1 MINCIFDFNGTMM
14 FDGDIQNNSW
24 RKYLE
29 TKINRPI
36 LEDEFQKYVHG
47 KNIIDTF
54 KYFLNIE
61 CSPKEALKIG
71 EEKEVIYRKMCLESP
86 DFKLAVGLVDF
97 LDYLKEKGIDRNIAT
112 ASAFPNVKFFFDHLD
127 LDNWFDINNV
137 AYNDGIISGKPDP
150 SVFLLAAKN
159 INVDIK
165 DSIIFEDSYSGI
177 EAAKRAGAKK
187 IVVVDS
193 MKNNYA
199 EKNNMLVI
207 KDFREIERLIQF
219 INS

>member
-1 MINCIFDFNGTMM
+1 M
-14 FDGDIQNNSW
+14 
-24 RKYLE
+24 
-29 TKINRPI
+29 
-36 LEDEFQKYVHG
+36 
-47 KNIIDTF
+47 
-54 KYFLNIE
+54 
-61 CSPKEALKIG
+61 
-71 EEKEVIYRKMCLESP
+71 
-86 DFKLAVGLVDF
+86 
-97 LDYLKEKGIDRNIAT
+97 
-112 ASAFPNVKFFFDHLD
+112 
-127 LDNWFDINNV
+127 
-137 AYNDGIISGKPDP
+137 AYNDGIIPGKPDP
-150 SVFLLAAKN
+150 SIFLLAAKN

-177 EAAKRAGAKK
+177 EAAKRAGAKE

>member
-1 MINCIFDFNGTMM
+1 MEIF
-14 FDGDIQNNSW
+14 
-24 RKYLE
+24 
-29 TKINRPI
+29 KINRPI

-61 CSPKEALKIG
+61 CSPEEALKIG

-97 LDYLKEKGIDRNIAT
+97 LDYLKEKGIDRNIAM

-137 AYNDGIISGKPDP
+137 AYNDGIIPGKPDP
-150 SVFLLAAKN
+150 SIFLLTAKN

-177 EAAKRAGAKK
+177 EAAKRVGAKK

-207 KDFREIERLIQF
+207 KNFREIERLIQF

>member
-1 MINCIFDFNGTMM
+1 MEIF
-14 FDGDIQNNSW
+14 
-24 RKYLE
+24 
-29 TKINRPI
+29 KINRPI

-61 CSPKEALKIG
+61 CNPEEALKIG
-71 EEKEVIYRKMCLESP
+71 EEKEVIYRKMCLESL

-137 AYNDGIISGKPDP
+137 AYNDGIIPGKPDP
-150 SVFLLAAKN
+150 SIFLLAAKN
-159 INVDIK
+159 INVDIQ

-177 EAAKRAGAKK
+177 EAAKCAGAKK

>member
-1 MINCIFDFNGTMM
+1 M
-14 FDGDIQNNSW
+14 
-24 RKYLE
+24 
-29 TKINRPI
+29 
-36 LEDEFQKYVHG
+36 
-47 KNIIDTF
+47 
-54 KYFLNIE
+54 NIE
-61 CSPKEALKIG
+61 CSPEEALKIG

-86 DFKLAVGLVDF
+86 NFKLAVGLVDF

-137 AYNDGIISGKPDP
+137 AYNDGIIPEKPDP
-150 SVFLLAAKN
+150 SIFLLAAKN
-159 INVDIK
+159 INVDIQ

-193 MKNNYA
+193 MKNNYV

>member
-1 MINCIFDFNGTMM
+1 
-14 FDGDIQNNSW
+14 
-24 RKYLE
+24 
-29 TKINRPI
+29 
-36 LEDEFQKYVHG
+36 
-47 KNIIDTF
+47 
-54 KYFLNIE
+54 
-61 CSPKEALKIG
+61 
-71 EEKEVIYRKMCLESP
+71 MCLESP

-112 ASAFPNVKFFFDHLD
+112 ASTFPNVKFFFDHLD

-137 AYNDGIISGKPDP
+137 AYNDGIIPGKPDP
-150 SVFLLAAKN
+150 SIFLLAAKN

>member
-1 MINCIFDFNGTMM
+1 MEIF
-14 FDGDIQNNSW
+14 
-24 RKYLE
+24 
-29 TKINRPI
+29 KINRPI

-61 CSPKEALKIG
+61 CSPEEALKIG
-71 EEKEVIYRKMCLESP
+71 EEKEVIYRKMCLESL
-86 DFKLAVGLVDF
+86 DFKLAVGLIDF

-137 AYNDGIISGKPDP
+137 AYDDGIIPGKPDP
-150 SVFLLAAKN
+150 SIFLLAAKN
-159 INVDIK
+159 INVDIQ

>member
-36 LEDEFQKYVHG
+36 LENEFQKYVHG

-61 CSPKEALKIG
+61 CSPEEALKIG

-97 LDYLKEKGIDRNIAT
+97 LDYLKERGIDRNIAT

-137 AYNDGIISGKPDP
+137 VYNDGIILGKPDP
-150 SVFLLAAKN
+150 SIFLLAAKN
-159 INVDIK
+159 INVDIQ

>member
-1 MINCIFDFNGTMM
+1 MEIF
-14 FDGDIQNNSW
+14 
-24 RKYLE
+24 
-29 TKINRPI
+29 KINRPI

-61 CSPKEALKIG
+61 CSPEEELKIG

-112 ASAFPNVKFFFDHLD
+112 ASAFPNVKFCFDHLD

-137 AYNDGIISGKPDP
+137 AYNDGIIPGKPDP
-150 SVFLLAAKN
+150 SIFLLAAKN
-159 INVDIK
+159 INVDIQ

-177 EAAKRAGAKK
+177 EAAKRVGAKK

>member
-29 TKINRPI
+29 TKINRTI
-36 LEDEFQKYVHG
+36 LEDEFQKYVNE

-61 CSPKEALKIG
+61 CSPEEALKIG

-97 LDYLKEKGIDRNIAT
+97 LDYLKEKGIDRNITT

-150 SVFLLAAKN
+150 SIFLLAAKN

-177 EAAKRAGAKK
+177 EDAKRAGAKK

-199 EKNNMLVI
+199 EKI
-207 KDFREIERLIQF
+207 IC
-219 INS
+219 

>member
-1 MINCIFDFNGTMM
+1 MEIF
-14 FDGDIQNNSW
+14 
-24 RKYLE
+24 
-29 TKINRPI
+29 KINRPI

-61 CSPKEALKIG
+61 CSPEEALKIG
-71 EEKEVIYRKMCLESP
+71 EEKEVIYRKMCLGSP
-86 DFKLAVGLVDF
+86 DFKLTVGLVDF

-137 AYNDGIISGKPDP
+137 AYNDGIIPGKPDP
-150 SVFLLAAKN
+150 SIFLLAAKN

-177 EAAKRAGAKK
+177 EAAKRVGAKK
-187 IVVVDS
+187 IVVVDTK
-193 MKNNYA
+193 KNNYA

>member
-1 MINCIFDFNGTMM
+1 MEIF
-14 FDGDIQNNSW
+14 
-24 RKYLE
+24 
-29 TKINRPI
+29 KINRPI

-61 CSPKEALKIG
+61 CSPEEALKIG
-71 EEKEVIYRKMCLESP
+71 EEKEVIYRKMCLGSP
-86 DFKLAVGLVDF
+86 DFKLTVGLVDF

-137 AYNDGIISGKPDP
+137 AYNDGIIPGKPDP
-150 SVFLLAAKN
+150 SIFLLAAKN

>member
-1 MINCIFDFNGTMM
+1 MEIF
-14 FDGDIQNNSW
+14 
-24 RKYLE
+24 
-29 TKINRPI
+29 KINRPI

-61 CSPKEALKIG
+61 CSPEEALKIG

-137 AYNDGIISGKPDP
+137 AYNDGIIPENTDP
-150 SVFLLAAKN
+150 SIFLLAAKN

-199 EKNNMLVI
+199 EKI
-207 KDFREIERLIQF
+207 IC
-219 INS
+219 

>member
-61 CSPKEALKIG
+61 CSPEEALKIG

-137 AYNDGIISGKPDP
+137 AYNDGIIPEKPDP
-150 SVFLLAAKN
+150 SIFLLAA
-159 INVDIK
+159 ID
-165 DSIIFEDSYSGI
+165 G
-177 EAAKRAGAKK
+177 
-187 IVVVDS
+187 
-193 MKNNYA
+193 
-199 EKNNMLVI
+199 
-207 KDFREIERLIQF
+207 
-219 INS
+219 

>member
-61 CSPKEALKIG
+61 CSPEEALKIG

-97 LDYLKEKGIDRNIAT
+97 LEKGIDRNIAT
-112 ASAFPNVKFFFDHLD
+112 ASAFPNVKFFFGHLD

-137 AYNDGIISGKPDP
+137 AYNDGIIPGKPDP
-150 SVFLLAAKN
+150 SIFLLAAKN
-159 INVDIK
+159 INVDIQ

-193 MKNNYA
+193 MKNNYV

>member
-47 KNIIDTF
+47 KNIIDAF

-61 CSPKEALKIG
+61 CSPEEALKIG

-86 DFKLAVGLVDF
+86 NFKLAVGLIDF
-97 LDYLKEKGIDRNIAT
+97 LGYLKEKRIDRNIAT

-137 AYNDGIISGKPDP
+137 AYNDGIIPGKPDP
-150 SVFLLAAKN
+150 SIFLLAAKN
-159 INVDIK
+159 INVDIQG
-165 DSIIFEDSYSGI
+165 SIIFEDSYSGI

-193 MKNNYA
+193 MKNNYV

>member
-1 MINCIFDFNGTMM
+1 M
-14 FDGDIQNNSW
+14 
-24 RKYLE
+24 
-29 TKINRPI
+29 
-36 LEDEFQKYVHG
+36 
-47 KNIIDTF
+47 
-54 KYFLNIE
+54 
-61 CSPKEALKIG
+61 
-71 EEKEVIYRKMCLESP
+71 
-86 DFKLAVGLVDF
+86 LA
-97 LDYLKEKGIDRNIAT
+97 T
-112 ASAFPNVKFFFDHLD
+112 
-127 LDNWFDINNV
+127 
-137 AYNDGIISGKPDP
+137 
-150 SVFLLAAKN
+150 KN

>member
-1 MINCIFDFNGTMM
+1 MEIF
-14 FDGDIQNNSW
+14 
-24 RKYLE
+24 
-29 TKINRPI
+29 KINRPI

-61 CSPKEALKIG
+61 CSPEEELKIG
-71 EEKEVIYRKMCLESP
+71 EENEVIYRKMCLESP

-112 ASAFPNVKFFFDHLD
+112 ASAFPNVKFCFDHLD

-137 AYNDGIISGKPDP
+137 AYNDGIIPGKPDP
-150 SVFLLAAKN
+150 SIFLLAAKN
-159 INVDIK
+159 INVDIQ

-177 EAAKRAGAKK
+177 EAAKRVGAKK

>member
-36 LEDEFQKYVHG
+36 LEDEFQKYVHE

-61 CSPKEALKIG
+61 CSPEEALKIG

-97 LDYLKEKGIDRNIAT
+97 LDYLKEKGVDRNIAT

-150 SVFLLAAKN
+150 SIFLLAAKN

-187 IVVVDS
+187 IVVDDS

-207 KDFREIERLIQF
+207 KNFREIERLIQF

>member
-61 CSPKEALKIG
+61 CSPEEALKIG

-137 AYNDGIISGKPDP
+137 AYNDGIILGKPDP
-150 SVFLLAAKN
+150 SIFLLAAKN
-159 INVDIK
+159 INVDIQ

-177 EAAKRAGAKK
+177 EAAKRADAKK

-199 EKNNMLVI
+199 KKNNMLVI

>member
-14 FDGDIQNNSW
+14 FDGDIQNNSQ

-61 CSPKEALKIG
+61 CSPEEALKIG

-97 LDYLKEKGIDRNIAT
+97 LDYLKKREQIE
-112 ASAFPNVKFFFDHLD
+112 
-127 LDNWFDINNV
+127 
-137 AYNDGIISGKPDP
+137 ISQRLRL
-150 SVFLLAAKN
+150 FQ
-159 INVDIK
+159 
-165 DSIIFEDSYSGI
+165 
-177 EAAKRAGAKK
+177 
-187 IVVVDS
+187 
-193 MKNNYA
+193 
-199 EKNNMLVI
+199 MLNSSLI
-207 KDFREIERLIQF
+207 TLIQ
-219 INS
+219 IIGLI

>member
-1 MINCIFDFNGTMM
+1 MEIF
-14 FDGDIQNNSW
+14 I
-24 RKYLE
+24 
-29 TKINRPI
+29 INRPI

-61 CSPKEALKIG
+61 CSPEEALKIG

-86 DFKLAVGLVDF
+86 DLKLAVGLVDF
-97 LDYLKEKGIDRNIAT
+97 LYYFKEKGIDRYIAT

-137 AYNDGIISGKPDP
+137 AYNDGIIPGKPDP
-150 SVFLLAAKN
+150 SIFLLAAKN

-177 EAAKRAGAKK
+177 EAAKRVGAKK

-219 INS
+219 INSW

>member
-1 MINCIFDFNGTMM
+1 MEIF
-14 FDGDIQNNSW
+14 
-24 RKYLE
+24 
-29 TKINRPI
+29 KINRPI

-61 CSPKEALKIG
+61 CSPEETLKIG

-86 DFKLAVGLVDF
+86 NFKLAVGLVDF

-127 LDNWFDINNV
+127 LDNWFDINSV
-137 AYNDGIISGKPDP
+137 AYNDGIIPEKPDP
-150 SVFLLAAKN
+150 SIFLLAAKN
-159 INVDIK
+159 INVDIQ

-177 EAAKRAGAKK
+177 EAAKRADAKK

>member
-1 MINCIFDFNGTMM
+1 MEIF
-14 FDGDIQNNSW
+14 
-24 RKYLE
+24 
-29 TKINRPI
+29 KINRPI

-61 CSPKEALKIG
+61 CNPEEALKIG

-112 ASAFPNVKFFFDHLD
+112 ASAFPNAKFFFDHLD

-137 AYNDGIISGKPDP
+137 AYNDGIIPGKPDP
-150 SVFLLAAKN
+150 SIFLLAAKN
-159 INVDIK
+159 INVDIQ

>member
-1 MINCIFDFNGTMM
+1 MEIF
-14 FDGDIQNNSW
+14 
-24 RKYLE
+24 
-29 TKINRPI
+29 KINRPI
-36 LEDEFQKYVHG
+36 LEDEFQKYVHE

-61 CSPKEALKIG
+61 CSPEEALKIG

-112 ASAFPNVKFFFDHLD
+112 ASTFPNVKFFFDHLD

-137 AYNDGIISGKPDP
+137 AYNDGIIPRKPDP
-150 SVFLLAAKN
+150 SIFLLAAKN

-207 KDFREIERLIQF
+207 KNFREIERLIQF

>member
-1 MINCIFDFNGTMM
+1 MEIF
-14 FDGDIQNNSW
+14 
-24 RKYLE
+24 
-29 TKINRPI
+29 KINRPI

-61 CSPKEALKIG
+61 CSPEEELKIG

-112 ASAFPNVKFFFDHLD
+112 ASAFPNVKFCFDHLD

-137 AYNDGIISGKPDP
+137 AYNDGIIPGKPDP
-150 SVFLLAAKN
+150 SIFLLAAKN
-159 INVDIK
+159 INVDIQ

-177 EAAKRAGAKK
+177 EAAKRVGAKK

-219 INS
+219 INSW

>member
-47 KNIIDTF
+47 KKFIDTF

-61 CSPKEALKIG
+61 CSPEEALKIG

-86 DFKLAVGLVDF
+86 NFKLAVGLVDF

-137 AYNDGIISGKPDP
+137 AYNDGIIPEKPDP
-150 SVFLLAAKN
+150 SIFLLAAKN
-159 INVDIK
+159 INVDIQ

-193 MKNNYA
+193 MKNNYV

-207 KDFREIERLIQF
+207 KNFREIERLIQF

>member
-47 KNIIDTF
+47 KKFIDTF

-61 CSPKEALKIG
+61 CSPEEALKIG

-86 DFKLAVGLVDF
+86 NFKLAVGLVDF

-137 AYNDGIISGKPDP
+137 AYNDGIIPEKPDP
-150 SVFLLAAKN
+150 SIFLLAAKN
-159 INVDIK
+159 INVDIQ

-193 MKNNYA
+193 MKNNYV

>member
-14 FDGDIQNNSW
+14 FDGDIQNNAW
-24 RKYLE
+24 KKYLE
-29 TKINRPI
+29 TKIKRPI
-36 LEDEFQKYVHG
+36 QEDEFQNYVHG

-61 CSPKEALKIG
+61 YSPEEALTIG
-71 EEKEVIYRKMCLESP
+71 EEKEAIYRKMCLESP
-86 DFKLAVGLVDF
+86 NFRLALGLVDF

-127 LDNWFDINNV
+127 LDSWFDINAV
-137 AYNDGIISGKPDP
+137 AYNDGIIPGKPDP
-150 SVFLLAAKN
+150 SIFLLAAKN

-177 EAAKRAGAKK
+177 EAAKRSGAKK
-187 IVVVDS
+187 IVVIDS

-199 EKNNMLVI
+199 EENNMLVI